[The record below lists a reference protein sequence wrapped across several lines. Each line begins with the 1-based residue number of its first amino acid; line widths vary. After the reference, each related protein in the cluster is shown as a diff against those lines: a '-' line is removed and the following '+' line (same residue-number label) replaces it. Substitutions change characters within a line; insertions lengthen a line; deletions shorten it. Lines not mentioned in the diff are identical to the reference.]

1 MRPSSGLHCPS
12 CGQLAGPNAHFCAN
26 CGATLQAALRTGPG
40 TLALVAGAGI
50 VFALGLGLGYLMAGA
65 RGRPASAPVAADA
78 AAPFAGGGGAEGAPP
93 DISNMSPRERFDRL
107 YDRVM
112 RAATSGDEATVQRFG
127 PMAVAAYG
135 MLDSVDDDAR
145 YDAALLKIHLG
156 DVAGAKALADEILK
170 RTPTH
175 LFGLMIRG
183 TLARAARDTVGA
195 RRNERAFLAA
205 FEKEIAKKRPEYAE
219 HRSALDAFRAQAA
232 SDVK

>member
-1 MRPSSGLHCPS
+1 MRPSSGSHCPS
-12 CGQLAGPNAHFCAN
+12 CGQLAGPNARFCAT
-26 CGATLQAALRTGPG
+26 CGAALQTTPRTGPG
-40 TLALVAGAGI
+40 ALALVAGAGI

-65 RGRPASAPVAADA
+65 RGRAAATPMAAA
-78 AAPFAGGGGAEGAPP
+78 AAPFAGGGGAEEAPP

-205 FEKEIAKKRPEYAE
+205 FDKEITKKRPEYAE
-219 HRSALDAFRAQAA
+219 HRAALDAFRTQAEA
-232 SDVK
+232 DVK

>member
-1 MRPSSGLHCPS
+1 MKPSSGSHCPS
-12 CGQLAGPNAHFCAN
+12 CGQLAGPNARFCAS
-26 CGATLQAALRTGPG
+26 CGATLQAAPRTGPG
-40 TLALVAGAGI
+40 TLALASGACIIFALGFGLGDLVAGAG
-50 VFALGLGLGYLMAGA
+50 
-65 RGRPASAPVAADA
+65 GRATPAPVAADA

-112 RAATSGDEATVQRFG
+112 RAASSGDEATVQRFG

-156 DVAGAKALADEILK
+156 DVSGAKALADEILK

-183 TLARAARDTVGA
+183 TLARAARDTAGA

-205 FEKEIAKKRPEYAE
+205 YDKEIAKKRPEYAG
-219 HRSALDAFRAQAA
+219 HQSALDAFRAQARE
-232 SDVK
+232 DVK

>member
-1 MRPSSGLHCPS
+1 M
-12 CGQLAGPNAHFCAN
+12 
-26 CGATLQAALRTGPG
+26 
-40 TLALVAGAGI
+40 I
-50 VFALGLGLGYLMAGA
+50 FALGLGLGYLAAGD
-65 RGRPASAPVAADA
+65 RGRAPQPVAADA
-78 AAPFAGGGGAEGAPP
+78 GGAEAAPP

-112 RAATSGDEATVQRFG
+112 RAASSGDEATVQRFG

-156 DVAGAKALADEILK
+156 DVAGAKALADTILR

-183 TLARAARDTVGA
+183 TLARAAKDSVGA

-205 FEKEIAKKRPEYAE
+205 YDKEMTRARPEYAE
-219 HRSALDAFRAQAA
+219 HKSALDAFRAQAQG
-232 SDVK
+232 DVK

>member
-1 MRPSSGLHCPS
+1 M
-12 CGQLAGPNAHFCAN
+12 LA
-26 CGATLQAALRTGPG
+26 
-40 TLALVAGAGI
+40 AGGVVI
-50 VFALGLGLGYLMAGA
+50 FALGLGLGYLAAGD
-65 RGRPASAPVAADA
+65 RGRAPQPVAADA
-78 AAPFAGGGGAEGAPP
+78 EAPAAGGAEAAPP

-112 RAATSGDEATVQRFG
+112 RAASSGDEATVQRFG

-156 DVAGAKALADEILK
+156 DVAGAKALADTILR

-183 TLARAARDTVGA
+183 TLARAAKDSAGA

-205 FEKEIAKKRPEYAE
+205 YDKEMAKARPEYAE
-219 HRSALDAFRAQAA
+219 HRSALDAFRTQAQG
-232 SDVK
+232 DVK